1 MGNSNNFIFNDFRE
15 VNRQTSRIPAHR
27 DDVNAVS
34 FVDETTHLLA
44 SGGDDGLV
52 MVWDRRAL
60 RQEEPTP
67 VGVLAGH
74 SDGVTYIDPKMDGR
88 HLISNSKDQSV
99 KLWDIRRYSWYIV
112 VIIPIMDP
120 FFQILQPIR
129 HRTKQ
134 GYYC

>member
-1 MGNSNNFIFNDFRE
+1 M
-15 VNRQTSRIPAHR
+15 NRQTSRIPAHR

-99 KLWDIRRYSWYIV
+99 KLWDIRRYSWYRAG
-112 VIIPIMDP
+112 IILLSSLLTDSPANLP
-120 FFQILQPIR
+120 
-129 HRTKQ
+129 
-134 GYYC
+134 

>member
-99 KLWDIRRYSWYIV
+99 KLWDIRRYSWYRAG
-112 VIIPIMDP
+112 MM
-120 FFQILQPIR
+120 LLSSL
-129 HRTKQ
+129 
-134 GYYC
+134 